1 MHEGEVS
8 TKIGMKGIPNLSED
22 LAIHKNIEILRY
34 AGGRLHFQTIS
45 SKAAV
50 EMIRQGKKE
59 GLNITADVSLYQL
72 LFSEDDLATF
82 DTDFKVIPPFR
93 GHQDRKALIKGLKD
107 GTIDAIV
114 SNHQPQDFDAKH
126 LEFDLAQFGMIGL
139 QTFLPGL
146 VRLSEELDWPLLI
159 SKITQGPEKVL
170 RIENNELDRL
180 TIFDPNETWMYD
192 KKTNLSQSANHPW
205 LDHELKG
212 KVKYVINK
220 NSFFKVH

>member
-1 MHEGEVS
+1 
-8 TKIGMKGIPNLSED
+8 
-22 LAIHKNIEILRY
+22 
-34 AGGRLHFQTIS
+34 
-45 SKAAV
+45 
-50 EMIRQGKKE
+50 
-59 GLNITADVSLYQL
+59 
-72 LFSEDDLATF
+72 
-82 DTDFKVIPPFR
+82 
-93 GHQDRKALIKGLKD
+93 
-107 GTIDAIV
+107 
-114 SNHQPQDFDAKH
+114 

-146 VRLSEELDWPLLI
+146 VNLSEELGWHLLI
-159 SKITQGPEKVL
+159 SKITDGPEKVL
-170 RIENNELDRL
+170 RVENKELDRL